1 MSVSAGSIMKLCSA
15 PCEMTC
21 YRIRITRIGSTM
33 CLVIVMFLWI
43 LTISRGDTE
52 VSCVFMTT
60 CILPCT
66 FQGNTRGVYIHWMH
80 LSEGHPLVYLYYGN
94 KDQLRTQDQQF
105 RNRTSLFKDQLSRG
119 NASLQLTGVQVQDE
133 GRYSCYISTI
143 NTEKDS
149 FINLKVHTPVKV
161 SIQHVGNGIT
171 CSSEGIY
178 PEPELTW
185 STRPPSKVSFKNT
198 TTVEQTKQQLY
209 NINGSLIASLNE
221 TDRVYSCTV
230 STQRNRRRAS
240 LRQLP
245 SVTGSF
251 TETTIPCPSFNTSPT
266 SLIWRFLNRAILEKT
281 GSGSNYT
288 VSKEWKQHVKAVS
301 ELGSLTLLGLT
312 KEKEGIYTCEI
323 SNVEEM
329 LINYTIIRISQ
340 GNTYMTIIAITAGVV
355 VLICILSSV
364 SLVLYC
370 KRKRGQQE
378 NSMTASESGEPNI

>member
-1 MSVSAGSIMKLCSA
+1 
-15 PCEMTC
+15 MTC
-21 YRIRITRIGSTM
+21 YRIRITRIDSTM
-33 CLVIVMFLWI
+33 CLVIVIFLWI
-43 LTISRGDTE
+43 LTISRG
-52 VSCVFMTT
+52 
-60 CILPCT
+60 
-66 FQGNTRGVYIHWMH
+66 
-80 LSEGHPLVYLYYGN
+80 
-94 KDQLRTQDQQF
+94 
-105 RNRTSLFKDQLSRG
+105 
-119 NASLQLTGVQVQDE
+119 A
-133 GRYSCYISTI
+133 
-143 NTEKDS
+143 
-149 FINLKVHTPVKV
+149 PVKV
-161 SIQHVGNGIT
+161 SIQHVGNRIT

-301 ELGSLTLLGLT
+301 ELGSLTLLGLSS
-312 KEKEGIYTCEI
+312 EKEGIYTCEI

-329 LINYTIIRISQ
+329 LINYTIIQISQ

-364 SLVLYC
+364 CLVLYC
-370 KRKRGQQE
+370 RRKRGQQE

>member
-1 MSVSAGSIMKLCSA
+1 
-15 PCEMTC
+15 MTC
-21 YRIRITRIGSTM
+21 YRISITRIGSTM

-105 RNRTSLFKDQLSRG
+105 RSRTSLFQDQLSKG

-161 SIQHVGNGIT
+161 SIQHAGNRIT

-178 PEPELTW
+178 PKPELTW

-221 TDRVYSCTV
+221 SDRVYSCTM
-230 STQRNRRRAS
+230 STQRNWRRAS
-240 LRQLP
+240 LRQLREYDLSYELGNEVESCLLLNTETHALDLHRSTSCVGCSSIP
-245 SVTGSF
+245 GICSTFFCVVSASVTGSF

-301 ELGSLTLLGLT
+301 ELGSLTLLGLSS
-312 KEKEGIYTCEI
+312 EKEGIYTCEI

-340 GNTYMTIIAITAGVV
+340 GKGIYV
-355 VLICILSSV
+355 
-364 SLVLYC
+364 
-370 KRKRGQQE
+370 
-378 NSMTASESGEPNI
+378 ASF

>member
-1 MSVSAGSIMKLCSA
+1 
-15 PCEMTC
+15 
-21 YRIRITRIGSTM
+21 
-33 CLVIVMFLWI
+33 
-43 LTISRGDTE
+43 
-52 VSCVFMTT
+52 
-60 CILPCT
+60 
-66 FQGNTRGVYIHWMH
+66 MH

-161 SIQHVGNGIT
+161 SIQHVGNRIT

-240 LRQLP
+240 LRQL
-245 SVTGSF
+245 
-251 TETTIPCPSFNTSPT
+251 
-266 SLIWRFLNRAILEKT
+266 R
-281 GSGSNYT
+281 
-288 VSKEWKQHVKAVS
+288 
-301 ELGSLTLLGLT
+301 
-312 KEKEGIYTCEI
+312 
-323 SNVEEM
+323 
-329 LINYTIIRISQ
+329 
-340 GNTYMTIIAITAGVV
+340 NTYMTIIAITAGVV

-364 SLVLYC
+364 CLVLYC
-370 KRKRGQQE
+370 RRKRGQQE